1 MATIFLTG
9 ASGGL
14 GHVVTQTL
22 LNQGHR
28 VIATVHAA
36 TNTHQRS
43 ADSPGE
49 LFSYPVDLT
58 DAGAVDALVQQVISN
73 HGPIDAA
80 VLLAGGFAPGSLLE
94 TDATLID
101 NMLTMNFKTAYNA
114 VQPIF
119 AHMTQQP
126 TGGRFVLIGAR
137 PALDVQAGQHLV
149 AYALSK
155 SLLFQLSD
163 IINAS
168 GKSTSIVSTV
178 IVPSTIDTSTNRQAM
193 PDADF
198 TTWVDPQDL
207 ADMITF
213 VLFDKGRILREPVLK
228 VYNRA

>member
-14 GHVVTQTL
+14 GHVVKQTL
-22 LNQGHR
+22 LNLGHR
-28 VIATVHAA
+28 VVATVHSVAD
-36 TNTHQRS
+36 THPPA

-49 LFSYPVDLT
+49 LFSYQVDLT
-58 DAGAVDALVQQVISN
+58 DAIAVDALVQQVITD

-94 TDATLID
+94 TDAALID

-114 VQPIF
+114 IQPIF
-119 AHMTQQP
+119 AHMTQQ
-126 TGGRFVLIGAR
+126 TGGGRFVLIGAR
-137 PALDVQAGQHLV
+137 PALDVQVGKHLV

-163 IINAS
+163 IINAT
-168 GKSTSIVSTV
+168 GKSNSIVSTV
-178 IVPSTIDTSTNRQAM
+178 IVPSTIDTSTNRQAL
-193 PDADF
+193 PEADF